1 MNRIWTY
8 IISKPLSEANLDA
21 LNNLGQDFVSN
32 WIAHTQKL
40 AAEFEILNGRIVVVK
55 VLENVANAS
64 GCSIDKLLHF
74 MKACESRFEIELLNR
89 LLVVYKN
96 GDTMEVVHASQIQNL
111 VLSGTIHEN
120 TIIYNTAISKEDEFK
135 TWEQP
140 LKDTWL
146 SKYLTKA

>member
-8 IISKPLSEANLDA
+8 IISQPLSEENLDA
-21 LNNLGQDFVSN
+21 LNNLGLDFVSN
-32 WIAHTQKL
+32 WIAHSQKL

-55 VLENVANAS
+55 VHENIANAS

-74 MKACESRFEIELLNR
+74 IKNFESRFGIELLNR

-96 GDTMEVVHASQIQNL
+96 GDKMEVAHASRIQDL
-111 VLSGTIHEN
+111 ILSGTINEN
-120 TIIYNTAISKEDEFK
+120 TIVYNTAISKEEEFK

-146 SKYLTKA
+146 SKYLSKA